1 MSLYKG
7 KVIWITGASSGIG
20 EALAQTL
27 AKEGAIIV
35 LSARRESELQRVAKT
50 LDASAQSMILPLDLS
65 DSSNVAALAK
75 QVADKFGRI
84 DVLINNG
91 GISQRSLGKDTPLDI
106 DRKIM
111 EVNYFGQIA
120 LTKAVLPYM
129 LRQKSGHIVVMSS
142 IAGKFGFYLRTA
154 YSASKH
160 ALHGFFEALRLE
172 NEEAGI
178 KVTIAVPGK
187 IQSNISVNALTN
199 DGTAHDK
206 MDQSQ
211 AEGMPALECA
221 RIIVDA
227 MKNSKEEILVGN
239 REIKAVWLKR
249 HFPGWFGRVI
259 RKQKRE

>member
-1 MSLYKG
+1 MSEYKG
-7 KVIWITGASSGIG
+7 KIIWITGASSGIG
-20 EALAQTL
+20 EALAKTL

-35 LSARRESELQRVAKT
+35 LSARRESELQRVAKL
-50 LDASAQSMILPLDLS
+50 LDASAQSMILTLDLA
-65 DSSNVAALAK
+65 DTINVAALAK

-91 GISQRSLGKDTPLDI
+91 GISQRSLAKDTPLDI

-129 LRQKSGHIVVMSS
+129 LKQKSGHIVVMSS
-142 IAGKFGFYLRTA
+142 ISGKFGFYLRTA

-172 NEEAGI
+172 NEESGI
-178 KVTIAVPGK
+178 KVTMAVPGK
-187 IQSNISVNALTN
+187 IQSNISLNALKD
-199 DGTAHDK
+199 DGTPHDK

-221 RIIVDA
+221 RIIVNA
-227 MKNSKEEILVGN
+227 MKDSKEEILVGN
-239 REIKAVWLKR
+239 REIKAVWIKR
-249 HFPGWFGRVI
+249 HFPGMFGRII

>member
-1 MSLYKG
+1 MTGYSG
-7 KVIWITGASSGIG
+7 KVVWITGASSGIG
-20 EALAQTL
+20 EALAVTL
-27 AKEGAIIV
+27 SNEGATVV
-35 LSARRESELQRVAKT
+35 LSARREDELNRVAKS
-50 LDASAQSMILPLDLS
+50 LSAPDRTMILPLDLA
-65 DSSNVAALAK
+65 DTSNVAQLAK
-75 QVADKFGRI
+75 QVADKYSRI

-91 GISQRSLGKDTPLDI
+91 GISQRSLAKETPLDV

-111 EVNYFGQIA
+111 EVNYFGQVA

-129 LRQKSGHIVVMSS
+129 LKQKSGHIVAMSS
-142 IAGKFGFYLRTA
+142 ISGKFGFYLRTA

-160 ALHGFFEALRLE
+160 ALHGFFESLRLE
-172 NEEAGI
+172 NEESGI

-187 IQSNISVNALTN
+187 IQSNISLNALKG
-199 DGTAHDK
+199 DGTKHGV

-227 MKNSKEEILVGN
+227 MKNGKEEILVGN
-239 REIKAVWLKR
+239 KEIKAVWLKR
-249 HFPGWFGRVI
+249 HFPGWFGKVI

>member
-1 MSLYKG
+1 
-7 KVIWITGASSGIG
+7 
-20 EALAQTL
+20 
-27 AKEGAIIV
+27 
-35 LSARRESELQRVAKT
+35 
-50 LDASAQSMILPLDLS
+50 
-65 DSSNVAALAK
+65 
-75 QVADKFGRI
+75 
-84 DVLINNG
+84 VLINNG